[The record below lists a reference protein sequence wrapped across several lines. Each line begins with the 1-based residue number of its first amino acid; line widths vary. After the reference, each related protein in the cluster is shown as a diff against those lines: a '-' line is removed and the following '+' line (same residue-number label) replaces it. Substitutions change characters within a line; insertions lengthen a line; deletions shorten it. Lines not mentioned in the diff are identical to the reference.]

1 MYGASNMFKESS
13 RHTEFIFFECVQSYQ
28 WTNQNGVTFDA
39 FDDVIKKKNKPF
51 WKISFCQAYI

>member
-39 FDDVIKKKNKPF
+39 FDDVIKKKK
-51 WKISFCQAYI
+51 